1 MQPHRFILQAFDPQ
15 YGHPAF
21 ETMFLVERLEELQA
35 LLGAAADEDSELEMH
50 YTLDPGDLDAINH
63 RFGLAFDPAG
73 ASLVSPNGPVSA
85 SRLIWCIRA
94 SSSC

>member
-35 LLGAAADEDSELEMH
+35 LLGAAADEDPEL
-50 YTLDPGDLDAINH
+50 
-63 RFGLAFDPAG
+63 
-73 ASLVSPNGPVSA
+73 
-85 SRLIWCIRA
+85 
-94 SSSC
+94 